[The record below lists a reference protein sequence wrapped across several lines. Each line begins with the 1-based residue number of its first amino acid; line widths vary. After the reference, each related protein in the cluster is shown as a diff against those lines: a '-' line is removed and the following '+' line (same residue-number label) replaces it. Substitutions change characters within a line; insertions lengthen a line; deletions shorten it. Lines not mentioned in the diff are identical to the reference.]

1 MAVTLRRTRTEHL
14 ERLRAGVD
22 ASVPMLYVPY
32 LFVRSHGLRSTRMLA
47 EALSAEL
54 GF

>member
-1 MAVTLRRTRTEHL
+1 
-14 ERLRAGVD
+14 
-22 ASVPMLYVPY
+22 VPY
-32 LFVRSHGLRSTRMLA
+32 LFVRTHGLRSTRQIA